1 MERFNLSFR
10 RKGYFYMEGEVSVDF
25 ETEGPA
31 LLKDVIDKAHTKK
44 FTRFIPK
51 DVQYFDDEWVF
62 GRTGPGSNPDSPKE
76 VKEEAVDE
84 VA

>member
-10 RKGYFYMEGEVSVDF
+10 RKGYFYMEGEVSVDL

-31 LLKDVIDKAHTKK
+31 LLKDVIDKAHTKE

-51 DVQYFDDEWVF
+51 NVQYFDDDWVF
-62 GRTGPGSNPDSPKE
+62 GKAGPGSNPDSPKE